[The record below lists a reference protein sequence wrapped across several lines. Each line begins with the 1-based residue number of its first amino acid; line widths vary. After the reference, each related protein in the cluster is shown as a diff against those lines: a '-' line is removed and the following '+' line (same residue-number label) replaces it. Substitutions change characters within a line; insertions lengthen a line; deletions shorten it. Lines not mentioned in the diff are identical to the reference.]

1 VTATTL
7 SPAAQ
12 RIVTW
17 LGETGS
23 RWGLPAIACQ
33 VHGFLYLTAR
43 PIPTAGVAEAL
54 ALDEVET
61 AEALDWLRAQD
72 LVGMTDA
79 GWTTGIDPWALMIQ
93 TLEKRRALELRE
105 ARAVIDQW
113 RAERDGEDPVVNQQA
128 KRLFDL
134 VDDIAAIDARVSNL
148 SPVATR
154 QLITLGGRAARL
166 FDRTI
171 GRGRR

>member
-1 VTATTL
+1 VTAPKL
-7 SPAAQ
+7 SPATQ

-23 RWGLPAIACQ
+23 RWGLPAIACR
-33 VHGFLYLTAR
+33 VHGLLYLTAR
-43 PIPTAGVAEAL
+43 PIPAAGIAAAL
-54 ALDEVET
+54 ALDDAET
-61 AEALDWLRAQD
+61 TQALDWLRAQD
-72 LVGMTDA
+72 LVGMTDT
-79 GWTTGIDPWALMIQ
+79 GWTTGIDPWALMVQ

-113 RAERDGEDPVVNQQA
+113 HAEREGEDPIVKQQA

-134 VDDIAAIDARVSNL
+134 VDDIAAIDARISNL

-154 QLITLGGRAARL
+154 QLISLGGRAARL

>member
-1 VTATTL
+1 MTAPEL

-12 RIVTW
+12 RIVIW
-17 LGETGS
+17 LGETGT
-23 RWGLPAIACQ
+23 RWGLPAVACR
-33 VHGFLYLTAR
+33 VHGLLYLTAR
-43 PIPTAGVAEAL
+43 ALPAAAIAQAL
-54 ALDEVET
+54 ALDNAET
-61 AEALDWLRAQD
+61 AQALDWLRAQD
-72 LVGMTDA
+72 LAGRTDA
-79 GWTTGIDPWALMIQ
+79 GWTTGIDPWALMTQ

-113 RAERDGEDPVVNQQA
+113 RAECNGENPVVRQQA

-134 VDDIAAIDARVSNL
+134 VDDLAVIDARVSNL

-154 QLITLGGRAARL
+154 QLISLGGRAARL

>member
-1 VTATTL
+1 VTAPTL
-7 SPAAQ
+7 SPAAR

-23 RWGLPAIACQ
+23 RWGLPAIACR
-33 VHGFLYLTAR
+33 VHGLLYLIAR
-43 PIPTAGVAEAL
+43 PLSAAAIAEAL
-54 ALDEVET
+54 ALDNAET
-61 AEALDWLRAQD
+61 AQALDWLRTQD

-93 TLEKRRALELRE
+93 TLEKRRALELSE

-113 RAERDGEDPVVNQQA
+113 RAECEDEDPVVKQQA

-154 QLITLGGRAARL
+154 QLISLGGRAARL

>member
-1 VTATTL
+1 VTTTPL
-7 SPAAQ
+7 SPAAR

-23 RWGLPAIACQ
+23 RWGLPAIACR
-33 VHGFLYLTAR
+33 VHGLLYLTVR
-43 PIPTAGVAEAL
+43 PMPAAAIAQAL
-54 ALDEVET
+54 ALDDVET
-61 AEALDWLRAQD
+61 TQALDWLRAQD
-72 LVGMTDA
+72 LVGLTDA
-79 GWTTGIDPWALMIQ
+79 GFTTGIDPWALMIQ

-113 RAERDGEDPVVNQQA
+113 RAECEGEDPVLKQQA

-154 QLITLGGRAARL
+154 QMIRLGGRAARL

>member
-1 VTATTL
+1 VAAATL

-12 RIVTW
+12 RIVAW

-23 RWGLPAIACQ
+23 RWGLPAIACR
-33 VHGFLYLTAR
+33 VHGLLYLTAR
-43 PIPTAGVAEAL
+43 PMPVAGIAKAL
-54 ALDEVET
+54 GLDDAET
-61 AEALDWLRAQD
+61 AQALDWLRAQD
-72 LVGMTDA
+72 LAGMTDA

-105 ARAVIDQW
+105 ARAAIEQW
-113 RAERDGEDPVVNQQA
+113 RAEREGEDPVVARQA

-154 QLITLGGRAARL
+154 QLISLGGRAVRL

-171 GRGRR
+171 GRGIR

>member
-1 VTATTL
+1 MTAPKL

-12 RIVTW
+12 RVVTW
-17 LGETGS
+17 LGETGL
-23 RWGLPAIACQ
+23 RWGLPAIACR
-33 VHGFLYLTAR
+33 VHGLLYLTAW
-43 PIPTAGVAEAL
+43 PMPAASIAEAL
-54 ALDEVET
+54 TLDDVET
-61 AEALDWLRAQD
+61 VQALGWLREQD
-72 LVGMTDA
+72 LAGLTDA
-79 GWTTGIDPWALMIQ
+79 GWTTGIDPWALMVQ
-93 TLEKRRALELRE
+93 TLEKRRTLELRE

-113 RAERDGEDPVVNQQA
+113 RAERDGEDPVVRQQA

-134 VDDIAAIDARVSNL
+134 VEDIAAIDARVSNL

-154 QLITLGGRAARL
+154 QLISLGGRAARL

>member
-1 VTATTL
+1 MTAPKL

-23 RWGLPAIACQ
+23 RWGLPAIACR
-33 VHGFLYLTAR
+33 VHGLLYLTAR
-43 PIPTAGVAEAL
+43 PIPAAGIAEAL
-54 ALDEVET
+54 ALDDAET
-61 AEALDWLRAQD
+61 AQALDWLRAQD
-72 LVGMTDA
+72 LVGMTDV
-79 GWTTGIDPWALMIQ
+79 GWTTGIDPWALMVQ

-105 ARAVIDQW
+105 ARAVLDQW
-113 RAERDGEDPVVNQQA
+113 HAEREGEDPIVRQQA

-154 QLITLGGRAARL
+154 QLISLGGRAARL